1 MPIQSIEPRRLY
13 RQIADQ
19 IRTLIRSGEFSAG
32 SRLPP
37 ERDLARQ
44 LGVSRPSVREG
55 LIALEVEGLVEVR
68 IGSGIYVLDASRNGD
83 GRPEHQALAGPFELL
98 RARSVVEGECAA
110 LAARSAKKAQ
120 LAAMEESL
128 EMMQKE
134 MEVATPAVNADRLFH
149 LRVAEGTGNGALV
162 QVVKMLWEERGGP
175 LYKQLE
181 HHFESPE
188 LWDAALSEHR
198 AVVNA
203 IAAHEPAAARAA
215 MQRHLNQAY
224 KRFREPLDKSRVAA
238 TEPRRD
244 EMHEAT
250 RSQW

>member
-44 LGVSRPSVREG
+44 LGVSRPSVREA
-55 LIALEVEGLVEVR
+55 LIALEVEGLVDVR
-68 IGSGIYVLDASRNGD
+68 IGSGIYVLDSTRGID
-83 GRPEHQALAGPFELL
+83 GSEQPQALAGPFELL
-98 RARSVVEGECAA
+98 RARWVVEGECAA
-110 LAARSAKKAQ
+110 LAAKSARKVQ
-120 LAAMEESL
+120 LAAIEESL
-128 EMMQKE
+128 TMMQKE
-134 MEVATPAVNADRLFH
+134 MEGETPAVNTDRLFH
-149 LRVAEGTGNGALV
+149 LRVAESTGNGALV
-162 QVVKMLWEERGGP
+162 QVVKMLWDERNGP

-181 HHFESPE
+181 HHYDSPE

-198 AVVNA
+198 AVVKA
-203 IAAHEPAAARAA
+203 IAAREPVAARAA

-224 KRFREPLDKSRVAA
+224 KRFSTGWDAL
-238 TEPRRD
+238 
-244 EMHEAT
+244 
-250 RSQW
+250 Q

>member
-98 RARSVVEGECAA
+98 RARWVVEGECAA

-134 MEVATPAVNADRLFH
+134 MEVGMPAVNADRLFH
-149 LRVAEGTGNGALV
+149 LRVVEGTGNGALV
-162 QVVKMLWEERGGP
+162 QVVKMLWEERTGP

-181 HHFESPE
+181 HHYDSPE

-215 MQRHLNQAY
+215 MQRHLNQSY
-224 KRFREPLDKSRVAA
+224 KRFSTGWNAL
-238 TEPRRD
+238 
-244 EMHEAT
+244 
-250 RSQW
+250 Q